1 MVMAVADAAYTT
13 FGDVER
19 ESINGQRAWGQAPI
33 HSTYAD
39 RFDSVRD
46 LCNQFRNASGSGVF
60 IVCPDEGDSSR
71 GFVAWSESASYF
83 AERLA
88 DVKRRFGFSKADLAE
103 ILGISRQTVYLWEKN
118 ETAEPSPSTK
128 DRMQRL
134 MIAFDGLDA
143 EKAQY
148 LGKIFKRRLD
158 PNCEVFHDALTS
170 AALDPD
176 EVKEIIAKL
185 EPLIDRTFA
194 SEKLRLKA
202 HQKQHSE
209 PTRGLSKLG

>member
-19 ESINGQRAWGQAPI
+19 NTVNGQSAWGRAAI
-33 HSTYAD
+33 HSDYPE

-46 LCNQFRNASGSGVF
+46 LCNEFRNASGSVL
-60 IVCPDEGDSSR
+60 IVCPDEGDSNRS
-71 GFVAWSESASYF
+71 FVAWSESASYF

-118 ETAEPSPSTK
+118 ETAEPTASTK
-128 DRMQRL
+128 ERMQRL
-134 MIAFDGLDA
+134 MIAFEGLDA

-158 PNCEVFHDALTS
+158 PNCKVFHDVLTS
-170 AALDPD
+170 SALDPV
-176 EVKEIIAKL
+176 ELKETVAKL
-185 EPLIDRTFA
+185 GPLIDRTFA
-194 SEKLRLKA
+194 SENLRLKS
-202 HQKQHSE
+202 HQKKHSE

>member
-13 FGDVER
+13 FGDAER
-19 ESINGQRAWGQAPI
+19 NPVNGQSAWGQAPI
-33 HSTYAD
+33 HSPYTD

-46 LCNQFRNASGSGVF
+46 LCNQFRNASGSVL
-60 IVCPDEGDSSR
+60 IVGPDEGDSSR

-118 ETAEPSPSTK
+118 ETAEPSASTK

-134 MIAFDGLDA
+134 IIAFEGLNA

-158 PNCEVFHDALTS
+158 PHCKVFYDVLTS
-170 AALDPD
+170 SPLDPD
-176 EVKEIIAKL
+176 ELRETVAKL
-185 EPLIDRTFA
+185 GPLIDRTFA
-194 SEKLRLKA
+194 SEKLQMKA
-202 HQKQHSE
+202 HQRKHNE
-209 PTRGLSKLG
+209 PTRGLSRLG